1 MTIKRILVADDEE
14 SIRWVLSKAL
24 SKQGYQVDLATN
36 GQQAL
41 EMIRQKSYD
50 LAILDIKMPG
60 LSGLDLLTR
69 FQEERPATLVV
80 IMTAESSMKNAV
92 EAMKRGAYDY
102 ITKPFD
108 LDTLDAIIL
117 KAQKAAD
124 VTDEVTRLKDELKE
138 HYQLDR
144 AIIGQSPPMQALYK
158 VLGKIAPSD
167 VTVLIIG
174 ESGTGKEL
182 VARAIHFNSP
192 RLGKPF
198 VALNCAAIP
207 RELLESELF
216 GHEKGAFTGATE
228 RKIGKFEQA
237 NGGTLFLDEIGD
249 MPLELQAKLL
259 RVLQE
264 REITRTGGTATIRV
278 DVRIIAATNQNLKQK
293 VQDREFREDLFYRL
307 NVVPIDLPPLR
318 QRTRGHP
325 AAGRLLS
332 RPRPRGVPDQCPR
345 RHPGGHDPAAEPPLA
360 GERPRTRARPA
371 AGGAALAGCPAR
383 SGRLPRPA
391 RASSTR
397 SGTTRPW
404 KALITTKL
412 QSSLAQI
419 DLQEMDN
426 LYDMVLHQMERPLI
440 NIVLDKTRGNQ
451 VQGRRGPRHQP
462 QHPAQEDPAAGDQR
476 PQELTAWQTPD
487 KDATP
492 PAGLPGASHCPPSLP
507 SAKASPPPGSSFA
520 AGRNP
525 LRGGRLTRPIDQ
537 ERGCACAG
545 APAPVPGGA
554 PGY

>member
-1 MTIKRILVADDEE
+1 MAIKRILVADDEE

-41 EMIRQKSYD
+41 EMGHQKSYD

-108 LDTLDAIIL
+108 LDALDAIIL
-117 KAQKAAD
+117 KAHKAAD
-124 VTDEVTRLKDELKE
+124 VTEEVTRLKDELKE

-167 VTVLIIG
+167 VTALIIG

-198 VALNCAAIP
+198 IALNCAAIP

-264 REITRTGGTATIRV
+264 REVTRTGGTATIRI
-278 DVRIIAATNQNLKQK
+278 DVRIIAATNQNLKKK

-318 QRTRGHP
+318 QRTEDLPALVDYFLDRARETYQTNARGVTPEAMALLQGHP
-325 AAGRLLS
+325 WPGNVRELEHALQRAALLS
-332 RPRPRGVPDQCPR
+332 PDALL
-345 RHPGGHDPAAEPPLA
+345 GPADFPDLLSEQHAE
-360 GERPRTRARPA
+360 GNN
-371 AGGAALAGCPAR
+371 
-383 SGRLPRPA
+383 
-391 RASSTR
+391 ASLE
-397 SGTTRPW
+397 
-404 KALITTKL
+404 ALITTKL
-412 QSSLAQI
+412 QNSLAQL

-451 VQGRRGPRHQP
+451 VKAAEVLGINRNTLRKKIQLLGINARR
-462 QHPAQEDPAAGDQR
+462 
-476 PQELTAWQTPD
+476 
-487 KDATP
+487 
-492 PAGLPGASHCPPSLP
+492 
-507 SAKASPPPGSSFA
+507 
-520 AGRNP
+520 N
-525 LRGGRLTRPIDQ
+525 
-537 ERGCACAG
+537 
-545 APAPVPGGA
+545 
-554 PGY
+554 